1 MFDLIGWPRNSKFL
15 SQTTV
20 LVMGPSCIS
29 DALWLC
35 HIDIRQPL
43 GLCKYLGGGRGGCH
57 MDLSLPQQ
65 LPKLHLVPL
74 TLHPDPESL
83 L

>member
-29 DALWLC
+29 DAL
-35 HIDIRQPL
+35 
-43 GLCKYLGGGRGGCH
+43 GLCKYLGGGRWICH